1 MIFFPREKPILWKN
15 SFKAVLNAF
24 VFKKMPKQQNKKVV
38 KQPTLLLGKLGENK
52 E

>member
-1 MIFFPREKPILWKN
+1 MIFFPRDKPILWKN
-15 SFKAVLNAF
+15 SFKVLLNAV
-24 VFKKMPKQQNKKVV
+24 VFKKRQNNKTKKVV